1 MKATIDV
8 KNTGDDR
15 AISGGREGITFLS
28 NISIIEISVFCIKK
42 KTAHIIQSCFSVYQ
56 IVAELVVQETKD
68 DD

>member
-1 MKATIDV
+1 M
-8 KNTGDDR
+8 
-15 AISGGREGITFLS
+15 
-28 NISIIEISVFCIKK
+28 IEQYLEEEKGSHFYQISVLLKYQFFVLKK